1 MLVMFVGPQGV
12 PLAGKF
18 IYPGETREV
27 SEAQLLSAVQAH
39 PGWFEVQGVPVFP
52 PSLEDV
58 EIDGEVSAGDE
69 PAPVE
74 TEEVVVSEPAPVE
87 TEEVVVSEPA
97 PVETEEVVVS
107 EPAPIEVA
115 DVSSIEHDEQPVTK
129 RRGGSK
135 RGAK

>member
-27 SEAQLLSAVQAH
+27 SEAQWLDAARAH
-39 PGWFEVQGVPVFP
+39 PGWSEVDGVPVFP
-52 PSLEDV
+52 PSLEDA

-69 PAPVE
+69 TAPAE
-74 TEEVVVSEPAPVE
+74 TEEVVAE
-87 TEEVVVSEPA
+87 T
-97 PVETEEVVVS
+97 
-107 EPAPIEVA
+107 APIEVA
-115 DVSSIEHDEQPVTK
+115 DVSSIEHDDQPVTK

-135 RGAK
+135 WGAK

>member
-39 PGWFEVQGVPVFP
+39 PGWFEVEGVPVFP

-58 EIDGEVSAGDE
+58 SEIDGELSAGDE
-69 PAPVE
+69 PAPIETEEVVAETAPVE
-74 TEEVVVSEPAPVE
+74 TEEVVAETAPV
-87 TEEVVVSEPA
+87 
-97 PVETEEVVVS
+97 
-107 EPAPIEVA
+107 EVA
-115 DVSSIEHDEQPVTK
+115 DVSSIEHDDQPVTR

-135 RGAK
+135 